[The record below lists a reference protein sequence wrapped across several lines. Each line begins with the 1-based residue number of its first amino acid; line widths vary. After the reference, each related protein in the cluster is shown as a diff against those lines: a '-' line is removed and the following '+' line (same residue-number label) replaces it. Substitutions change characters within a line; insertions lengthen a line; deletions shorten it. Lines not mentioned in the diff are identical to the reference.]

1 MSEQNTRE
9 IAMLNARMGLLEHK
23 IKEIR
28 LKEEDIDLIVNKVCA
43 KIEQRIY
50 SDVGRGIL
58 KLAWRGILIA
68 IVVCAA
74 WLHLLDGVGNLFKH
88 L

>member
-1 MSEQNTRE
+1 MSEQNTRD
-9 IAMLNARMGLLEHK
+9 IAKLDARMGMLEHE
-23 IKEIR
+23 IKEVR

-50 SDVGRGIL
+50 TDVGVGVM
-58 KLAWRGILIA
+58 KLAWRGILIGLV
-68 IVVCAA
+68 ILAA
-74 WLHLLDGVGNLFKH
+74 YGAGVGNLFKH